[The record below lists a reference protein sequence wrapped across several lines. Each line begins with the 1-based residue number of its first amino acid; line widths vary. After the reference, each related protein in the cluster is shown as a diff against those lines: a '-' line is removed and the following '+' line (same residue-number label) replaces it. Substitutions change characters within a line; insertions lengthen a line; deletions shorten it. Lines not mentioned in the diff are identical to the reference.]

1 MVIGSVLHVG
11 SVLAEH
17 ATRPPCASPE
27 TPVAEAAR
35 VMATTGIGTLPVI
48 DRTGRL
54 VGLVAET
61 DILRLA
67 AERRAGIR
75 GLAVEDVMTRDVI
88 TVPAEAPLEAALNV
102 MERARVR
109 HMPVCDGQG
118 RLLGLV
124 GLIDLLRLA
133 MVGATPAATAA

>member
-11 SVLAEH
+11 SVLAEQ
-17 ATRPPCASPE
+17 AARPPCASPE
-27 TPVAEAAR
+27 APVAEAAR
-35 VMATTGIGTLPVI
+35 VMASTGIGTLPVI
-48 DRTGRL
+48 DRHGRL
-54 VGLVAET
+54 VGLVAEA

-67 AERRAGIR
+67 AERRSGIR
-75 GLAVEDVMTRDVI
+75 GLAVEDVMTRDVV

-102 MERARVR
+102 MERARFR

-124 GLIDLLRLA
+124 GLVDLLRLA
-133 MVGATPAATAA
+133 LGGASPATTTA

>member
-1 MVIGSVLHVG
+1 MFIGSLLQH
-11 SVLAEH
+11 H
-17 ATRPPCASPE
+17 AARPPCTSPE

-35 VMATTGIGTLPVI
+35 VMASTGIGTLPVI

-54 VGLVAET
+54 VGLVAEA

-75 GLAVEDVMTRDVI
+75 GLAVEEVMTRDVI
-88 TVPAEAPLEAALNV
+88 TMPAEAPIETALNV
-102 MERARVR
+102 MERARFR
-109 HMPVCDGQG
+109 HMPVTDGQG

-124 GLIDLLRLA
+124 GLVDLLRLA
-133 MVGATPAATAA
+133 MGGATPAATAA

>member
-1 MVIGSVLHVG
+1 MVIGNVLQTQ
-11 SVLAEH
+11 A
-17 ATRPPCASPE
+17 AKPPYTSPE

-67 AERRAGIR
+67 AERRSGIR

-102 MERARVR
+102 MERARFR

-124 GLIDLLRLA
+124 GALDLLRIA
-133 MVGATPAATAA
+133 MGGSQPAATAA

>member
-1 MVIGSVLHVG
+1 MVIGSVLQQQ
-11 SVLAEH
+11 A
-17 ATRPPCASPE
+17 ARPPCASPE

-48 DRTGRL
+48 DRNGRL

-88 TVPAEAPLEAALNV
+88 TMPAEAPVETALNV
-102 MERARVR
+102 MERARFR

-124 GLIDLLRLA
+124 GALDLLRIA
-133 MVGATPAATAA
+133 ISGSQPTATAA

>member
-1 MVIGSVLHVG
+1 MVIGSVLQRQA
-11 SVLAEH
+11 S
-17 ATRPPCASPE
+17 RPPCASPE

-48 DRTGRL
+48 DRHGRL

-75 GLAVEDVMTRDVI
+75 GLAVEEVMTRDVI
-88 TVPAEAPLEAALNV
+88 TMPAEAPVETALNV
-102 MERARVR
+102 MERARFR

-118 RLLGLV
+118 RLLGLL
-124 GLIDLLRLA
+124 GALDLLRIA
-133 MVGATPAATAA
+133 ISGSQPTATAA

>member
-1 MVIGSVLHVG
+1 MVIGTVLQAQAVK
-11 SVLAEH
+11 SPF
-17 ATRPPCASPE
+17 TSPE

-35 VMATTGIGTLPVI
+35 LMAMTGIGTLPVI

-54 VGLVAET
+54 VGLVAEA
-61 DILRLA
+61 DLLRLA

-75 GLAVEDVMTRDVI
+75 GLAVEEVMARDVI

-102 MERARVR
+102 MERARFR

-124 GLIDLLRLA
+124 GLVDLLRVALGGSQP
-133 MVGATPAATAA
+133 VTTAA

>member
-1 MVIGSVLHVG
+1 MVIGSVLQQQ
-11 SVLAEH
+11 A
-17 ATRPPCASPE
+17 ARPPCASPE

-35 VMATTGIGTLPVI
+35 VMAGTGIGTLPVI
-48 DRTGRL
+48 DRHGRL
-54 VGLVAET
+54 VGLVAES

-75 GLAVEDVMTRDVI
+75 GLAVEEVMTRDVI

-102 MERARVR
+102 MARARFR

-124 GLIDLLRLA
+124 GLIDLLRIA
-133 MVGATPAATAA
+133 MGGASPAATAA

>member
-1 MVIGSVLHVG
+1 MVIGSVLQQQAVM
-11 SVLAEH
+11 
-17 ATRPPCASPE
+17 PPCASPE

-54 VGLVAET
+54 VGLVAEA

-67 AERRAGIR
+67 AERRAGLR
-75 GLAVEDVMTRDVI
+75 GLAVEEVMTRDVI
-88 TVPAEAPLEAALNV
+88 TVPAEAAVETALSV
-102 MERARVR
+102 MERARFR

-124 GLIDLLRLA
+124 GLVDLLRIA
-133 MVGATPAATAA
+133 ISGQHPAATAA